1 MGAQVVSL
9 LTILIALGS
18 VCFLAFI
25 TTKFLGKKTGGMMKS
40 KHMKV
45 IDTLSMGFDKTIYL
59 VQVGEQYILM
69 NSSVKGFD
77 FICNIDAS
85 MIDTNLQSV
94 DENKKGNFSKYFDFF
109 KTTESTKPTERSNV
123 NENIQKLRDA
133 FNNIGNKKG

>member
-25 TTKFLGKKTGGMMKS
+25 TTKFIGKKSGGMMKS

-45 IDTLSMGFDKTIYL
+45 IDVLSLGFDKTIYL
-59 VQVGEQYILM
+59 VQVGNQYVLM

-77 FICNIDAS
+77 FICNIDPS
-85 MIDTNLQSV
+85 MINLDMLN
-94 DENKKGNFSKYFDFF
+94 DEAEKKNSFSKYFDFF
-109 KTTESTKPTERSNV
+109 KV
-123 NENIQKLRDA
+123 NESNNSSEKSTVNDNLQKLRDA
-133 FNNIGNKKG
+133 FNNKR

>member
-25 TTKFLGKKTGGMMKS
+25 TTKFLGKKSGGMLKS

-45 IDTLSMGFDKTIYL
+45 IDTLSMGFDKTLYL
-59 VQVGEQYILM
+59 VQIGEQFVLM

-77 FICNIDAS
+77 FICNIDPS
-85 MIDTNLQSV
+85 MLNTSNINV
-94 DENKKGNFSKYFDFF
+94 EDEKKNSFGKYFDFF
-109 KTTESTKPTERSNV
+109 KINESNKTVQKNNV
-123 NENIQKLRDA
+123 NDNLQKLRDA
-133 FNNIGNKKG
+133 FNNKK

>member
-25 TTKFLGKKTGGMMKS
+25 TTKFVGKKSGGMLKS

-45 IDTLSMGFDKTIYL
+45 IDTLSMGFDKTLYL
-59 VQVGEQYILM
+59 VQIGEQFVLM

-77 FICNIDAS
+77 FICNIDPS
-85 MIDTNLQSV
+85 MLNTSNINV
-94 DENKKGNFSKYFDFF
+94 EDEKKNSFGKYFDFF
-109 KTTESTKPTERSNV
+109 KINESNKSAEKSSV
-123 NENIQKLRDA
+123 NDNLQKLRDA
-133 FNNIGNKKG
+133 FNNKK

>member
-25 TTKFLGKKTGGMMKS
+25 TTKFVGKKSGGMLKS

-45 IDTLSMGFDKTIYL
+45 IDTLSMGFDKTLYL
-59 VQVGEQYILM
+59 VQIGEQFVLM

-77 FICNIDAS
+77 FICNIDPS
-85 MIDTNLQSV
+85 MLNTSNINV
-94 DENKKGNFSKYFDFF
+94 EDEKKNSFAKYFDFF
-109 KTTESTKPTERSNV
+109 KVNESNKSTEKSNV
-123 NENIQKLRDA
+123 NDNLQKLRDA
-133 FNNIGNKKG
+133 FNNKK

>member
-25 TTKFLGKKTGGMMKS
+25 TTKFVGKKSGGMLKS

-45 IDTLSMGFDKTIYL
+45 IDTLSMGFDKTLYL
-59 VQVGEQYILM
+59 VQIGEQFVLM

-77 FICNIDAS
+77 FICNIDPS
-85 MIDTNLQSV
+85 MLNTSTINAE
-94 DENKKGNFSKYFDFF
+94 DEKKNSFGKYFDFF
-109 KTTESTKPTERSNV
+109 KINESSKTTEKSNV
-123 NENIQKLRDA
+123 NDNLQKLRDA
-133 FNNIGNKKG
+133 FNNKK